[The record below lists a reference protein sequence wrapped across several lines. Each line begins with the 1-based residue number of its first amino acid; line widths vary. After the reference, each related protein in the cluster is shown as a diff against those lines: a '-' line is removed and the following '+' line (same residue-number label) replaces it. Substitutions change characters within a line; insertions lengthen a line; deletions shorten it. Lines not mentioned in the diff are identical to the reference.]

1 MAQCIDL
8 TDYVLRSNDAATAD
22 ELYHLLE
29 TALRDL
35 CGYDRVIFSLMS
47 DHTSLGLVAGHGVM
61 RNYPDDWM
69 KHYVAKGYEHIDPV
83 RQFGFTHVGPFI
95 WDSLPLVMPLSTNQ
109 DVCMNECKE
118 ANFYNGAALC
128 LRGLVGELGG
138 IGVASSSQKTPDSE
152 REARYKIGMLNV
164 IAQTFYAAFCNF
176 HAKQG
181 TTPPPEVSLTQRE
194 IEIIKQMALAK
205 KDDTIA
211 FDMNLTRHAVNFHT
225 RNIMRKFNAPNRIAA
240 VLQAVNSG
248 ILGIGEA
255 SFIRQSSSARRATKA
270 IMQGRPPRGR

>member
-1 MAQCIDL
+1 MGQHIDI
-8 TDYVLRSNDAATAD
+8 TDYIVRANDATTAD
-22 ELYHLLE
+22 ELYQLLE
-29 TALRDL
+29 TALRDI

-47 DHTSLGLVAGHGVM
+47 DHSSLGLTAGHGVM

-69 KHYVAKGYEHIDPV
+69 KYYVAKGYEHIDPV

-95 WDSLPLVMPLSTNQ
+95 WDSLPLVMPLTSHQ

-128 LRGLVGELGG
+128 LRGLMGELGG
-138 IGVASSSQKTPDSE
+138 IGVASSSQKTPDGE

-164 IAQTFYAAFCNF
+164 IAQTFYATFCNL
-176 HAKQG
+176 HAKQRL
-181 TTPPPEVSLTQRE
+181 TTPPEVNLTQRE
-194 IEIIKQMALAK
+194 IEIVKQMARAK
-205 KDDTIA
+205 KDEAIA
-211 FDMNLTRHAVNFHT
+211 FDLNLSPHTVNFHT

-255 SFIRQSSSARRATKA
+255 SFIRESSAARRTTKVA
-270 IMQGRPPRGR
+270 IQGRVHRRR